1 MAVQHAVNG
10 AGAPGLVAPAPL
22 LAVSGLEAAYGGASL
37 AVRGAGLEVAE
48 HEAVAVLGANGAGK
62 TTTIRAITG
71 LLDRHG
77 GRLVDGR
84 MTFAGRD
91 IGALAAHQ
99 IVRAGIAQVPEGRM
113 VFKGLSVEE
122 NLQTGASSGR
132 TADSAALR
140 DQVYELFPVL
150 HRRRHDHAGWM
161 SGGEQQ
167 MIAIGRGLMASPRLL
182 ILDEASLGLAPMV
195 IEQIFG
201 RLAEARRELGMA
213 VLLVEQNARL
223 ALDFADRA
231 YVMENGRVVLQGS
244 SRELA
249 ADPDVQASYL
259 GVAGERAAAAV
270 TTRPRRRAASR
281 WLA

>member
-1 MAVQHAVNG
+1 MAVQHAVRPV
-10 AGAPGLVAPAPL
+10 AGEPQAPAPL
-22 LAVSGLEAAYGGASL
+22 LAAVDLEVAYGGASRAL
-37 AVRGAGLEVAE
+37 RGVSVAVGE

-71 LLDRHG
+71 LLGPHG
-77 GRLVDGR
+77 GRLLGGTL
-84 MTFAGRD
+84 TFAGHD
-91 IGALAAHQ
+91 LAGLAAHQ
-99 IVRAGIAQVPEGRM
+99 IVKAGIAQVPEGRM
-113 VFKGLSVEE
+113 VFSGLSVEE
-122 NLQTGASSGR
+122 NLQTGAASGR
-132 TADSAALR
+132 TADAAALR

-150 HRRRHDHAGWM
+150 HQRRHDHAGWM

-223 ALDFADRA
+223 ALDFVDRA
-231 YVMENGRVVLQGS
+231 YVMENGRVVLEGAS
-244 SRELA
+244 AALA
-249 ADPDVQASYL
+249 AAPDVQASYL
-259 GVAGERAAAAV
+259 GVASERDATTLA
-270 TTRPRRRAASR
+270 TTRVRRRAPR
-281 WLA
+281 WLS

>member
-1 MAVQHAVNG
+1 MAVQHALRPV
-10 AGAPGLVAPAPL
+10 AAEPAPAVAPL
-22 LAVSGLEAAYGGASL
+22 LSVGGLEVAYGGASL
-37 AVRGAGLEVAE
+37 ALRGVGLHVGE

-71 LLDRHG
+71 LLGRHG
-77 GRLVDGR
+77 GRLVDGELR
-84 MTFAGRD
+84 FAGRD
-91 IGALAAHQ
+91 VTTLAPHQ
-99 IVRAGIAQVPEGRM
+99 IVKAGIAQVPEGRM
-113 VFKGLSVEE
+113 VFKGLSVED

-132 TADSAALR
+132 TSDADGLR
-140 DQVYELFPVL
+140 DQIYELFPVL
-150 HRRRHDHAGWM
+150 HQRRHDQAGWM

-201 RLAEARRELGMA
+201 RLAEARRDLGMA

-231 YVMENGRVVLQGS
+231 YVMENGRMVMQGTS
-244 SRELA
+244 AALA
-249 ADPDVQASYL
+249 ADPDVQAFYL
-259 GVAGERAAAAV
+259 GVATVPEAGRAT
-270 TTRPRRRAASR
+270 TTRSRRRAAR
-281 WLA
+281 WLS

>member
-1 MAVQHAVNG
+1 MAVQHAVTPVA
-10 AGAPGLVAPAPL
+10 AGAAPAAAPL
-22 LAVSGLEAAYGGASL
+22 LAAAGLEVAYGGASL
-37 AVRGAGLEVAE
+37 ALRGVGLRVGE
-48 HEAVAVLGANGAGK
+48 HETVAVLGANGAGK

-71 LLDRHG
+71 LLGRHG
-77 GRLVDGR
+77 GRLVDGELR
-84 MTFAGRD
+84 FAGRD
-91 IGALAAHQ
+91 LTGLAPHQ
-99 IVRAGIAQVPEGRM
+99 IVKAGIAQVPEGRM

-122 NLQTGASSGR
+122 NLQTGLSSGR
-132 TADSAALR
+132 TPDAGALR
-140 DQVYELFPVL
+140 DQVYQLFPAL

-201 RLAEARRELGMA
+201 RLAEARRDLGMA

-223 ALDFADRA
+223 ALDFVDRA
-231 YVMENGRVVLQGS
+231 YVMENGRIALQGTS
-244 SRELA
+244 AALA

-259 GVAGERAAAAV
+259 GVARERAASPV
-270 TTRPRRRAASR
+270 TIRSRRRAAR
-281 WLA
+281 WLS